1 MGWGKDGSL
10 WFASEMKALIA
21 DCSKIEV
28 LTFILFFIFVFTECY
43 LHYLHHLQW
52 FPPGFYYTKEKG
64 LQPYYKPLYH
74 NLDVRDNVSLFKET
88 TLIS

>member
-21 DCSKIEV
+21 DCTKI
-28 LTFILFFIFVFTECY
+28 
-43 LHYLHHLQW
+43 QW

-64 LQPYYKPLYH
+64 FQPYYKPLYH
-74 NLDVRDNVSLFKET
+74 NLDVWMFVYYGSQLLLSSFFDLIRLLSVHLLLF
-88 TLIS
+88 